1 MQNHR
6 IIEEGSLEHQLLE
19 CCRSGSLEEVRA
31 LLDAGAAAD
40 AGLPYINDR
49 EEILDGYSIV
59 HMAAENPDIRI
70 IKLLVERGADVN
82 VMDVYDS
89 TPLFYAAR
97 ENTLEMVRYLV
108 SLGNDPLG
116 ENLDGDNLLTVSACN
131 PHKDVLEYF
140 LLQGVKI
147 DGFSDINPLR
157 RAMRYGTKEDID
169 FFLTHGADREY
180 ALACDCSCIP
190 LENIRYLLKKGCNI
204 NVCFDMF
211 GERCDWTKLPEGPL
225 RQLFLEYGAKSDEEL
240 AQESETQ

>member
-1 MQNHR
+1 MQHK

-40 AGLPYINDR
+40 AGLPYINER

-89 TPLFYAAR
+89 TPLYYAAR

-108 SLGNDPLG
+108 SLGNDPLL

-140 LLQGVKI
+140 LLQGVDI
-147 DGFSDINPLR
+147 NGVSDIIPLGE
-157 RAMRYGTKEDID
+157 AIRYGTQEDID
-169 FFLTHGADREY
+169 FFLTHGADRDC
-180 ALACDCSCIP
+180 AL
-190 LENIRYLLKKGCNI
+190 CNI
-204 NVCFDMF
+204 NACFDMF
-211 GERCDWTKLPEGPL
+211 GERCDWTKLSEGPL